1 MFEEASRKRLRFN
14 TRVGILTV
22 EDLWVLPLT
31 GNGENLDDI
40 AKTLNREV
48 KNSEEESFVVKQSGV
63 NETLKLKFDI
73 VKHIIAVKLAEAE
86 AAENAAA
93 VKAKKERIMEIIAS
107 KKDEEL
113 KDASIEELQA
123 MVDDL

>member
-1 MFEEASRKRLRFN
+1 MFEKASRKRLRFN
-14 TRVGILTV
+14 TRVGIITV

-40 AKTLNREV
+40 AKTLNQEV
-48 KNSEEESFVVKQSGV
+48 KDSEEESFVVKQSGV

-93 VKAKKERIMEIIAS
+93 AKAKKERIMEIIAS